1 MPERRPIEIEETLFD
16 SAERAGSA
24 FGRSASNQIARWA
37 RAGRALEASG
47 EVSLDQVEAAL
58 SGELSY
64 DALNPSEQRL
74 VWTEWPERIEQR
86 IKGLDL
92 VGEFR
97 EKGASYFELDDK
109 GNVVER
115 RP

>member
-1 MPERRPIEIEETLFD
+1 MPERRPIEIEEALFD

-24 FGRSASNQIARWA
+24 VGRSASNQIARWA

-47 EVSLDQVEAAL
+47 EVSLDRVESAL
-58 SGELSY
+58 SGELAY

-74 VWTEWPERIEQR
+74 VWVEWPERIEQG
-86 IKGLDL
+86 IQELDL
-92 VGEFR
+92 VSEFR
-97 EKGASYFELDDK
+97 ELGVSYFELDDE